1 MNIDHSKRALLGA
14 MVLGLAGCAANVVR
28 TGDAPGAAPGATRV
42 AVPAG
47 SKARLVMNVG
57 GAPQAT
63 ASRDWETFRAEWR
76 TAFKAEAEAA
86 GIAFVWQDGP
96 PKPLPQAGTLLVVH
110 VDDYRYL
117 SPGARLG
124 LGVMTGNAYVNAKLR
139 FLSLPDGRPF
149 GEQSVNTSSSAWQ
162 GIFSAMT
169 EKQIQAI
176 AKDVMR
182 DLRSD

>member
-1 MNIDHSKRALLGA
+1 MMNHAKRGLLGA
-14 MVLGLAGCAANVVR
+14 VVVALAGCAANVVR
-28 TGDAPGAAPGATRV
+28 TGDSAAK
-42 AVPAG
+42 VPIPAQ

-76 TAFKAEAEAA
+76 TAFKAEADAA
-86 GIAFVWQDGP
+86 GVAFVWQDGP
-96 PKPLPQAGTLLVVH
+96 PKPLGQAGTLLAVH

-117 SPGARLG
+117 SPGARYG
-124 LGVMTGNAYVNAKLR
+124 LGIMTGNAYVNAKLR
-139 FLSLPDGRPF
+139 YLSLADGRPF
-149 GEQSVNTSSSAWQ
+149 GEETANTSSSAWQ

-176 AKDVMR
+176 AADVMKAFR
-182 DLRSD
+182 RN

>member
-1 MNIDHSKRALLGA
+1 MMNHAKRALLGA
-14 MVLGLAGCAANVVR
+14 VVVALAGCAANVVR
-28 TGDAPGAAPGATRV
+28 TGDSAAK
-42 AVPAG
+42 VPIPAQ

-63 ASRDWETFRAEWR
+63 ASRDWEAYRAEWR
-76 TAFKAEAEAA
+76 TAFKAEADAA

-96 PKPLPQAGTLLVVH
+96 PKPLAQAGTLLAVH

-117 SPGARLG
+117 SPGARHG

-139 FLSLPDGRPF
+139 YLSLADGRPF
-149 GEQSVNTSSSAWQ
+149 GEETVNTSSSAWQ

-176 AKDVMR
+176 AKDALQE
-182 DLRSD
+182 LRQK